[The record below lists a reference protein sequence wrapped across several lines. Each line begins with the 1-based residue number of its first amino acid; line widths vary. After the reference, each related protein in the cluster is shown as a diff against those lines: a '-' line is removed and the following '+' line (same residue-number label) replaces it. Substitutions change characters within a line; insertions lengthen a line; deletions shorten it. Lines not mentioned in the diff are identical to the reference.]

1 MIEFSLM
8 IAGVVSSPTCDWS
21 KPNTNPFQGNVPQAI
36 HKYTDIPSGVRA
48 ELSRRMETRTYDD
61 FVLITKNK
69 ISGKHEYAQLRDMH
83 FGNDKLCV
91 GLVDKSKWSDDHQ
104 ERGLVYCV
112 GEYCILVP
120 TVCRNVSRVTKFE
133 RKDETSS
140 GMMEVPGGFE
150 QQTNNTNVI
159 PDVNGEVK
167 PVTVSSFEWDSSPEP
182 PPVNTY
188 YKHIDFRF
196 HIDPPRFFPPI
207 FSPQPTN
214 QTFET
219 ITQPVPEPETLA
231 MIFVGL
237 ALIYFVTKRKLS
249 K

>member
-140 GMMEVPGGFE
+140 GMIEVAGGFE

-159 PDVNGEVK
+159 PNVNGDEENVAI
-167 PVTVSSFEWDSSPEP
+167 SSFEWNNSFVL
-182 PPVNTY
+182 PPVTTTY
-188 YKHIDFRF
+188 KNVEFTFNHN
-196 HIDPPRFFPPI
+196 PPTFFPPFFPPTKI
-207 FSPQPTN
+207 DTIQP
-214 QTFET
+214 EV
-219 ITQPVPEPETLA
+219 QPIPEPGTIA
-231 MIFVGL
+231 MIFIGL
-237 ALIYFVTKRKLS
+237 VLIYLVKKRKLTT
-249 K
+249 